1 METMNDSNAL
11 LSVLLYTLNLSNRT
25 VTVPNDC
32 IRLQFKSAGSVTG
45 QLIYHRTV
53 WFSQKNVVLFNGAD
67 SAVTTIAWRGDIV
80 AWADSTQVRIMDL
93 ATQTAICF
101 LNCPQGVSTYNPL
114 PCCLFWESERDLLIG
129 WADSVRQIE
138 LSSTQGPNGA
148 EVITA
153 RSVVDWETDFI
164 VCGISSFD
172 ADHVVVLGFTP
183 PSEEELGPVIIENY
197 PDTKNHISAL
207 SGMNENEIKIGLNQL
222 EIQIL
227 LRTSGEIISSDVLV
241 LDNETMGGPNSF
253 RLLSTYNCL
262 SHGRDAQKWRLI
274 DVRENCPRGGMRG
287 LAPTLFIISPSEF
300 IAARVRDVN
309 DYIKQA
315 LDNTDLKSAVEYA
328 MKDKLSLRVYR
339 YADLVTLY
347 IEDLLDK
354 DRPSDRIGIGMK
366 SSSGNGNNALNGE
379 SRNASRSDSVD
390 IEYDGDSLTSNDNYN
405 KYNMN
410 KNNDNSQNNKISD
423 KNDRNE
429 NEDQYPYKNG
439 PRTLSAKDNYLLAL
453 TQSKNKRTNYSA
465 LAASECKRLIGCD
478 AVLWERWTY
487 AFAARKCLHFISP
500 YLPCNNPRLPN
511 TVYEVRTCHLI
522 SFHID

>member
-1 METMNDSNAL
+1 M
-11 LSVLLYTLNLSNRT
+11 T
-25 VTVPNDC
+25 VF
-32 IRLQFKSAGSVTG
+32 RQQFKYTGSVTG

-93 ATQTAICF
+93 STQTAICF

-138 LSSTQGPNGA
+138 LSSTQGSNGA

-164 VCGISSFD
+164 VCGISPFD

-183 PSEEELGPVIIENY
+183 SMEENLGPVIIENY

-207 SGMNENEIKIGLNQL
+207 SGMNESEVKLGLNQL

-241 LDNETMGGPNSF
+241 LDNETMGGPSSF

-262 SHGRDAQKWRLI
+262 SHGRDAQKWRLT

-287 LAPTLFIISPSEF
+287 LAPTLFITSPHEF

-354 DRPSDRIGIGMK
+354 DRPSDRIGIAVKTNSGNNNNGAVLGSGGGIGIGMGE
-366 SSSGNGNNALNGE
+366 SGNG
-379 SRNASRSDSVD
+379 SRSDSVD
-390 IEYDGDSLTSNDNYN
+390 IENDGEFLLKSDNYN
-405 KYNMN
+405 KHNSSKSN
-410 KNNDNSQNNKISD
+410 TISHNDNVDNANDKYG
-423 KNDRNE
+423 KNDN
-429 NEDQYPYKNG
+429 DDYPHKIG
-439 PRTLSAKDNYLLAL
+439 TRTLSAKDTYLLAL
-453 TQSKNKRTNYSA
+453 TQSKNKRINYSA
-465 LAASECKRLIGCD
+465 LAASECRRLIGCD
-478 AVLWERWTY
+478 AALWERWTY

-500 YLPCNNPRLPN
+500 YIPCNNPRLPN
-511 TVYEVRTCHLI
+511 TVYEVRTFNLMMFRCVRTTVPAYYI
-522 SFHID
+522 